1 MGIQYRKAS
10 IILNNGEIIMKL
22 NEGRIVYN
30 EFDINFDEDFS
41 NQENCLLEDLL
52 QISYAD
58 GYLLDLGWYPEFDA
72 NGNFKMQVIKDGNWD
87 SPIYF
92 RECREKNDLI
102 QCISDADIFIQSLL
116 KR

>member
-1 MGIQYRKAS
+1 
-10 IILNNGEIIMKL
+10 MKL

-92 RECREKNDLI
+92 KECREKNDLI